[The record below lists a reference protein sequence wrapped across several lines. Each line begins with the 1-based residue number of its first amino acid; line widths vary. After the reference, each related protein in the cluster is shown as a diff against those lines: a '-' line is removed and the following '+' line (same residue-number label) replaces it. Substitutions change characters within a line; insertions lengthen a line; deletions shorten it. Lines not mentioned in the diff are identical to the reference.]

1 MNSVWYWLC
10 PGWDSMHSLLLESEK
25 ADINIQ
31 QCFELL
37 CMLFTVGMSMVLLWT
52 RTWITHVT
60 SSSFLTFLWPY
71 FLPST
76 KGIWLLCCCE
86 RCWPKWNV
94 QDLMQKTQD
103 LIFHITSVTLGN
115 HWSTKGGFLD
125 IMYLLHRTEIQHRF
139 CFFHSCL
146 DGYLDSDIFQH
157 TKHPNMDLYKA
168 KVVLIV
174 LTKQTLPLICA
185 HEVPCAEDE
194 DYVFCCELVFFIFF
208 PSPLNIFAQFLL
220 TKFYLPK
227 LYLE

>member
-103 LIFHITSVTLGN
+103 LIFHIN
-115 HWSTKGGFLD
+115 HCCWGITGQLKVDSWISCIYCIGLKYNTGF
-125 IMYLLHRTEIQHRF
+125 
-139 CFFHSCL
+139 
-146 DGYLDSDIFQH
+146 
-157 TKHPNMDLYKA
+157 
-168 KVVLIV
+168 
-174 LTKQTLPLICA
+174 
-185 HEVPCAEDE
+185 
-194 DYVFCCELVFFIFF
+194 VFFTPVWMDI
-208 PSPLNIFAQFLL
+208 
-220 TKFYLPK
+220 
-227 LYLE
+227 